1 MDITKV
7 SLREVECM
15 RSCHIKRN
23 ETTFTILRVK
33 EIAIGS
39 SVGCGDSNNKTRARR
54 HSIA

>member
-1 MDITKV
+1 MDITEV
-7 SLREVECM
+7 SLRKVECL

-39 SVGCGDSNNKTRARR
+39 SVGCGDSDNKTRARR